1 MTILGFYVIFRQ
13 FEMEIDIFIPDST
26 HKGPQAGI
34 KNQFMSSS
42 PTTLIVVIPQDWIP
56 DIK

>member
-1 MTILGFYVIFRQ
+1 
-13 FEMEIDIFIPDST
+13 MEIDIFIPDST